1 MFEIKITMVHDF
13 MRKRIKGK
21 LKHHPIISG
30 MMVDTPGGSDADSGQ
45 SISTT
50 SYENKISMQST
61 VPCTISFVF
70 LSQWQ
75 LFLTQNFLFL
85 ISTLLA
91 CLVKKINKDEALF

>member
-13 MRKRIKGK
+13 MRMRIKRK
-21 LKHHPIISG
+21 LKHHQIISG
-30 MMVDTPGGSDADSGQ
+30 MMVDTPGGSNVDSGQ